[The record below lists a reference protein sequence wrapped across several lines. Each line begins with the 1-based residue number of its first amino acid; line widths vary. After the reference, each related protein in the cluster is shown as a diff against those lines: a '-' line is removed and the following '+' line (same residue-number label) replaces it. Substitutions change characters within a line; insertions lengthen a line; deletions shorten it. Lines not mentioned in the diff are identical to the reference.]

1 MLLLIDNLQ
10 LFNPAVTLGMAL
22 VGAIGWL
29 RAGLLFVAQMLGSM
43 SAAAVVSALYPGPLD
58 VATRLGAKTSVA
70 RGLCEY
76 CSAASTS
83 LG

>member
-1 MLLLIDNLQ
+1 MQ

-29 RAGLLFVAQMLGSM
+29 RAGLLFVAQMLGAM

-58 VATRLGAKTSVA
+58 VATRLGKETSVV
-70 RGLCEY
+70 RGLCE
-76 CSAASTS
+76 CLFRLSRELVARAAVA
-83 LG
+83 